1 MKMEVIFW
9 LQAGYKNKL
18 LWQIDRLYSI
28 GPYYIFNEPWCPYQ
42 IWSLWPPF
50 IIQTLQ
56 NPTTQVFSYCLT
68 VQDFLIKLGIKP
80 RIYLKEISIFSL
92 NHVNILLIFDAE
104 KLNYFESTNFEI
116 FDEVVHNYGKSNHD
130 MI

>member
-1 MKMEVIFW
+1 M
-9 LQAGYKNKL
+9 
-18 LWQIDRLYSI
+18 
-28 GPYYIFNEPWCPYQ
+28 
-42 IWSLWPPF
+42 
-50 IIQTLQ
+50 
-56 NPTTQVFSYCLT
+56 
-68 VQDFLIKLGIKP
+68 
-80 RIYLKEISIFSL
+80 YLKEISIFSL